1 MTSTTR
7 RWTNRIALGVAVAT
21 LIAAPS
27 VALASDNTTSTVVAA
42 HSSPPAAKPTV
53 VLVHGA
59 WADAS
64 SFAPVTKLLQDDGY
78 TVLAAPNPLRGL
90 ASDAASVA
98 AFVNQ
103 ATTGPVVLVGHSYG
117 GAVITNAALSTPS
130 VTDLVFVDAYAP
142 DKGETVSQL
151 TGEKPGSMLA
161 AEPSTVFDVVQDPTM
176 PTGNP
181 DLYVKRDLFRSAF
194 AAHLGAGN
202 AAALAASQS
211 PVTGGALQ
219 EPSGDAAWKSIS
231 SWFVIGTADKV
242 IPPAQQRSMASR
254 AQGHVTSVFADHL
267 AMLEQPGAVANVID
281 NAATSK

>member
-1 MTSTTR
+1 MTTAR
-7 RWTNRIALGVAVAT
+7 RWTARLALGLAAAA

-27 VALASDNTTSTVVAA
+27 VALASDSTTPTVVV
-42 HSSPPAAKPTV
+42 SQRSTPSTKPTV

-59 WADAS
+59 WADPS
-64 SFAPVTKLLQDDGY
+64 SFAPVTRLLQHDGY

-117 GAVITNAALSTPS
+117 GAVITNAALSTPR

-151 TGEKPGSMLA
+151 TGQKPGSVLA
-161 AEPSTVFDVVQDPTM
+161 AEPSTVFDVVQDPAM
-176 PTGNP
+176 PAGNP

-194 AAHLGAGN
+194 AAHLGAGE
-202 AAALAASQS
+202 AAVLAASQS

-219 EPSGDAAWKSIS
+219 EPSGDPAWKTIP

-242 IPPAQQRSMASR
+242 IPPAQQHAMATR
-254 AQGHVTSVFADHL
+254 AHGHVTPVFADHL
-267 AMLEQPGAVANVID
+267 SMLEQPVTVARVID
-281 NAATSK
+281 RAAATN